1 MDEIRVRELA
11 ELAISYLFDN
21 GLLDDFCEDRSV
33 ELTENERE
41 YFGVDDDYSS
51 WEKEI
56 CDEYQ
61 NMDATYFWMTGDPWD
76 V

>member
-21 GLLDDFCEDRSV
+21 DLLDDFCEDRSV
-33 ELTENERE
+33 ELTEKERE

-56 CDEYQ
+56 CGEYQ
-61 NMDATYFWMTGDPWD
+61 NTDATYFWMTGDPWD